1 MEMESKLLFEEH
13 ELRELSDSYDSIIR
27 ELRREIDGDNP
38 NARIAT
44 SDSAMPT
51 MSGSVANYLDT
62 PPVIV
67 KLMEHYG
74 IKYDYRP
81 IEDSMYV
88 KIVNFRVMD
97 LHKLAFRISVNKD
110 LIMKELINGIAKS
123 HSLTPDTIGRMLYR
137 VQTSYGY
144 NLGIVDRTIQQ
155 IQHELNP
162 RTFDDI
168 LSQRLAQEKINR
180 MSNSTIDFKF

>member
-1 MEMESKLLFEEH
+1 
-13 ELRELSDSYDSIIR
+13 
-27 ELRREIDGDNP
+27 
-38 NARIAT
+38 
-44 SDSAMPT
+44 
-51 MSGSVANYLDT
+51 
-62 PPVIV
+62 
-67 KLMEHYG
+67 
-74 IKYDYRP
+74 
-81 IEDSMYV
+81 MYV

-162 RTFDDI
+162 RAFDDI